1 MLLKRNP
8 NPALKKKLFRPT
20 GANRVDL
27 IRGGSDFF
35 QLLES
40 LITEARHSIYFQIY
54 IFDEDD
60 TGRRIVNALIAAAQR
75 KVTIHLL
82 LDGYASKSLSA
93 SFVEELKTAGIHFR
107 WFTSFIK
114 NKKFYLGRRLHHKVI
129 VIDSVKSLVCGLNIS
144 DRYNDT
150 LEHTAWL
157 DWAIYAEGEVSLMLE
172 DLCKKRIRDNSPR
185 STLNNLS
192 QKDITTNEKY
202 EIKICINDWVGRKSE
217 ITKSYL
223 EMLKEAN
230 SRIIIMSPYFLP
242 GYEFRKRLRQAS
254 RRGVKIQLILTGI
267 SDISLAK
274 YAERYLYEWLLRCDV
289 EIYEYQKNVLHGKV
303 ATCDGGWTTV
313 GSYNVNN
320 LSAYASIELNLEVKN
335 AKFAHHVEQTF
346 QSIMDVDCLRITKE
360 TYKQEINFFKRI
372 LQVSAYNTLRFML
385 ILFTFRKKQ
394 QD

>member
-8 NPALKKKLFRPT
+8 NPALKKKPFHPT

-35 QLLES
+35 QLLDS
-40 LITEARHSIYFQIY
+40 LIAGARHSIYFQIY
-54 IFDEDD
+54 IFDEDN
-60 TGRRIVNALIAAAQR
+60 TGRRIANSLMAAAQR
-75 KVTIHLL
+75 KVTVHLL
-82 LDGYASKSLSA
+82 VDRYASKSLSA
-93 SFVEELKTAGIHFR
+93 SFVQELKTAGIYFR

-114 NKKFYLGRRLHHKVI
+114 NRKFYIGRRLHHKVI

-150 LEHTAWL
+150 ADNTAWL
-157 DWAIYAEGEVSLMLE
+157 DWAIYAEGEASLALE
-172 DLCKKRIRDNSPR
+172 DICKKRIHDNSPR
-185 STLNNLS
+185 RTLNS
-192 QKDITTNEKY
+192 STQEYTKTNEKY
-202 EIKICINDWVGRKSE
+202 AIKICINDWVGRKSE
-217 ITKSYL
+217 ITRSYL
-223 EMLKEAN
+223 EMLKEAT
-230 SRIIIMSPYFLP
+230 SHIVIMSPYFLP

-254 RRGVKIQLILTGI
+254 RRGVKIQLILAGI

-274 YAERYLYEWLLRCDV
+274 YAERYLYDWLFRCNV
-289 EIYEYQKNVLHGKV
+289 EIYEYQKTVLHGKV
-303 ATCDGGWTTV
+303 ATCDGVWATV

-335 AKFAHHVEQTF
+335 EKFVHHVEQTF

-372 LQVSAYNTLRFML
+372 LQVSAYNVLRFML
-385 ILFTFRKKQ
+385 MLFTFRKKQ